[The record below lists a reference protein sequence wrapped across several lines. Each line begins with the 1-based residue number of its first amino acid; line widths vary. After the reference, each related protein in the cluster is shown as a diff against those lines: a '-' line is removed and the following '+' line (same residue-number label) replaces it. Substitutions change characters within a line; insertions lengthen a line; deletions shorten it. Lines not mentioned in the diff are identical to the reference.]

1 MVHSSADSKQTN
13 EHRTDRSRVDT
24 QKTTVFCA
32 LVFFYKKAMFRI
44 EGHIPYMHLFLMGII
59 WNMST
64 KWAQLE
70 CINKFFPKKITI
82 LEVEKDINS

>member
-44 EGHIPYMHLFLMGII
+44 EGHILFPVRVGKEFVFAL
-59 WNMST
+59 
-64 KWAQLE
+64 
-70 CINKFFPKKITI
+70 KF
-82 LEVEKDINS
+82 LS